1 MQPVLTLLLR
11 VLSTITPVASLTCTE
26 PTAVSPDQ
34 YNVAGV
40 AEACAENTP
49 NSATRKSATTATLQ
63 ARQRGTDR
71 CLVVTATADACV

>member
-40 AEACAENTP
+40 AEACDENAP

-63 ARQRGTDR
+63 KRQRGR
-71 CLVVTATADACV
+71 CRDPAAAVTSGVCV